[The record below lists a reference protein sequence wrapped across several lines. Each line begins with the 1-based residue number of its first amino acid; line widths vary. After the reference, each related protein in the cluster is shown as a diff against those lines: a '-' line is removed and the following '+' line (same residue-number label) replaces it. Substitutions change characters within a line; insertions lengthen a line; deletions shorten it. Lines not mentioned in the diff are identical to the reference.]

1 MANYCI
7 TFSPTGGT
15 NRVADILCGALHHQ
29 WIQVDLMKDQ
39 MLSTKDNDLCVI
51 AVPSFGGRVPDLAA
65 QKLRGISGSA
75 KAILVCVYGNR
86 AYEDTLVELQDIV
99 SHQGLRPVAAVA
111 AIAEHSIMHQYGA
124 SRPDMDDT
132 RKLVEISRYLAAK
145 LRKRSTDLTLPGN
158 RPYKEYKV
166 APMIPETGSNCIGCG
181 ICANRCPTDAIN
193 MVDLT
198 ATDTSKC
205 ICCMACTAVC
215 PTHAR
220 HVPEGLLEFL
230 VQRVGHALEG
240 RKEIEYFV

>member
-15 NRVADILCGALHHQ
+15 NRVADILCGALHPQ
-29 WIQVDLMKDQ
+29 WIQVDLMRGT

-51 AVPSFGGRVPDLAA
+51 AVPSFGGRVPDLAV
-65 QKLRGISGSA
+65 QQLRGISGSA

-99 SHQGLRPVAAVA
+99 SAQGLRPVAAVA

-124 SRPDMDDT
+124 SRPDLQDT
-132 RKLVEISRYLAAK
+132 LKLVEISRYLASK

-166 APMIPETGSNCIGCG
+166 APMIPETGSDCIGCG

-215 PTHAR
+215 PTGAR
-220 HVPEGLLEFL
+220 HVPEGLVEFL